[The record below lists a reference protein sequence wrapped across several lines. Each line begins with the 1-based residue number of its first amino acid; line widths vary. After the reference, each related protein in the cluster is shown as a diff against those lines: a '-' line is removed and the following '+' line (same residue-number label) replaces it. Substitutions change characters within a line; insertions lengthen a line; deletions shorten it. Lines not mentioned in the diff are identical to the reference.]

1 MVEPFQLAKIPK
13 IIFRAGAIT
22 DLPGIVKSYGKKIIL
37 VTGKNSFIKS
47 EPGRNIISEFNES
60 GIDFSHI
67 VITGE
72 PSPEVVDKAVSSLS
86 NEEFKLVIGIGGGSV
101 LDAGKAISAMMYKS
115 ESLIE
120 FLEEVGEL
128 EHNGTKL
135 PYIAVPTTSG
145 TGSEATKN
153 AVISRTGVNGFK
165 RSLRHDNIVPD
176 VALIDPNLTLNCPPD
191 ITAAS
196 GMDCFTQLTEAYLS
210 NKSNKIT
217 DAIALEGIKAIKISL
232 VRSFKNGG
240 DIEARTGM
248 SFAALC
254 SGICLANAGLGA
266 VHGFAT
272 SIGGRFDI
280 PHGIVC
286 GTLMASANDVNVRV
300 LRKNDPD
307 HSALKKYAILGR
319 LFNEE
324 VGKSDDYYIDGFL
337 NVLQELTHELEL
349 TGLKTFGFVEKEV
362 RQICDNTEMKNN
374 PVKLSVDDLVEI
386 VQRSMV
392 IQ

>member
-1 MVEPFQLAKIPK
+1 MIEPFQLARIPK
-13 IIFRAGAIT
+13 INFKCGVIS
-22 DLPGIVKSYGKKIIL
+22 DLPKIARVYGKKIIL
-37 VTGKNSFIKS
+37 VTGKSSFINSDYGEKL
-47 EPGRNIISEFNES
+47 IDEFKKS
-60 GIDFSHI
+60 GIDYSH
-67 VITGE
+67 VIISGE
-72 PSPEVVDKAVSSLS
+72 PSPDIVDKAVRNLS
-86 NEEFKLVIGIGGGSV
+86 KEEFNLVVGIGGGSV

-120 FLEEVGEL
+120 FLEEVGDK
-128 EHNGTKL
+128 EHPGTKI

-176 VALIDPNLTLNCPPD
+176 VALIDPELTLNCPSD

-217 DAIALEGIKAIKISL
+217 DAIALEGIKAIKKSL
-232 VRSFKNGG
+232 VRSFEDGS

-248 SFAALC
+248 SLAALT

-286 GTLMASANDVNVRV
+286 GTLMASANDLNVRI
-300 LRKNDPD
+300 LRKNDPN
-307 HSALKKYAILGR
+307 STALKKYILLGK
-319 LFNEE
+319 LFNDET
-324 VGKSDDYYIDGFL
+324 GKSDDYYIEGFIQF
-337 NVLQELTHELEL
+337 LQNLTHVLKL
-349 TGLKTFGFVEKEV
+349 KGLKTFGLEEKEI
-362 RQICDNTEMKNN
+362 RHICANTEMKNN
-374 PVKLSVDDLVEI
+374 PVKLSLDDLVDV

-392 IQ
+392 IK